1 MGIRGLLNVNKKGDS
16 SINKLIHNKA
26 EVSKPVDMANT
37 MNNFFVNIGKTVEAK
52 IPHVDKLFSDFL
64 GEPNEYS
71 ITLNDCTSVEIGD
84 YIDKLNASKASGPFS
99 VPTNILKNNK
109 EVLLQPLTVVINKS
123 ISEGVFPNLLK
134 SATVCPIYKKSDKML
149 CANYRPISLLSNIG
163 KLFERAMYN
172 RIEVF
177 LNELELIYSNQ
188 YGFRKKH
195 STNHALVSIV
205 EQIRKKTLIIR
216 SSLVAFLST
225 LRKRS
230 TPLIIKFW

>member
-1 MGIRGLLNVNKKGDS
+1 
-16 SINKLIHNKA
+16 
-26 EVSKPVDMANT
+26 

-134 SATVCPIYKKSDKML
+134 SATVCPIYKKVIKCFVPTIGQFRYCQTLGNYLNVL
-149 CANYRPISLLSNIG
+149 CIIG
-163 KLFERAMYN
+163 LKYFSMN
-172 RIEVF
+172 
-177 LNELELIYSNQ
+177 
-188 YGFRKKH
+188 
-195 STNHALVSIV
+195 
-205 EQIRKKTLIIR
+205 
-216 SSLVAFLST
+216 SS
-225 LRKRS
+225 
-230 TPLIIKFW
+230 